1 MKLILELRL
10 ANICVTYSCL
20 ELSEASRCF
29 VGIAVRL
36 CFRICH

>member
-1 MKLILELRL
+1 MKRMVESRL

-29 VGIAVRL
+29 VGVAVKL
-36 CFRICH
+36 CFGICH